1 VDVRNAMSENGT
13 GISVAALLGRKV
25 GMTRVYDEKGTAV
38 PVTVVQAGPCVVT
51 QVKTA
56 DGKDGYN
63 AVQLGFEDVKAA
75 RSTKPLVG
83 HCQKTGQTSPK
94 RFFHEIRLQDK
105 PTVAAGSTV
114 DVGVFDLIK
123 YVDVV
128 GYSKGKG
135 FQGVMK
141 RWNFGGQ
148 CGSHGTERKHRSP
161 GGIGGGTAPRGLG
174 RSIKL
179 GKKMS
184 GHMGDERVTAKNL
197 AVMGVDK
204 EKHLILVKG
213 TVPGANGGLV
223 FVRQAKTVVYNIK
236 GQEPVKKAEEK
247 KKK

>member
-1 VDVRNAMSENGT
+1 VEVRNAMSENGT
-13 GISVAALLGRKV
+13 ATTAALIGRKV
-25 GMTRVYDEKGTAV
+25 GMTRVYDDKGTV
-38 PVTVVQAGPCVVT
+38 IPVTVVQAGPCVVT

-63 AVQLGFEDVKAA
+63 AIQLGFEEIKER

-94 RFFHEIRLQDK
+94 RVFREVRLKDK
-105 PTVAAGSTV
+105 PTLAAGATI
-114 DVGVFDLIK
+114 DVSIFDLIK

-128 GYSKGKG
+128 GVSKGKG

-148 CGSHGTERKHRSP
+148 CASHGTERKHRSP
-161 GGIGGGTAPRGLG
+161 GGIGGGQGTRGHG
-174 RSIKL
+174 RAIRL
-179 GKKMS
+179 GKKMA
-184 GHMGDERVTAKNL
+184 GHLGDEQVTARNL
-197 AVMGVDK
+197 ALVGVDK
-204 EKHLILVKG
+204 EKNLLLVKG

-223 FVRQAKTVVYNIK
+223 FVRQAKTVLNNIR
-236 GQEPVKKAEEK
+236 GAEAPTAQAPAK